1 MVFEKLLKKIVFRSH
16 ATSESLISHLR
27 KQGVEIGDNTCFF
40 YPHNVHIDA
49 TRPYM
54 LKIGS
59 NVQITRDV
67 SILTHGYDW
76 SVLKG
81 AYGDVLGSCG
91 KVEIG
96 NNVFIGFGATILKGV
111 TIGDNVI
118 IGAGSLVTHDIPAN
132 TVAAGCPCK
141 PIMTLSQ
148 YYEKRQ
154 AAQLDEAYEQYACW
168 RSAHEGTPLP
178 IVFREFFW
186 LFAEMDEDG
195 HFDVPEFERIMHFVP
210 SSYNVSIRRWRDS
223 KHLFSTYDEFLAY
236 CSKRY
241 SAQN

>member
-16 ATSESLISHLR
+16 ATSKSLISHLR

-96 NNVFIGFGATILKGV
+96 NNVFIGFGATILKGLLSV
-111 TIGDNVI
+111 TMLLLE
-118 IGAGSLVTHDIPAN
+118 LV
-132 TVAAGCPCK
+132 
-141 PIMTLSQ
+141 L
-148 YYEKRQ
+148 
-154 AAQLDEAYEQYACW
+154 
-168 RSAHEGTPLP
+168 
-178 IVFREFFW
+178 
-186 LFAEMDEDG
+186 
-195 HFDVPEFERIMHFVP
+195 
-210 SSYNVSIRRWRDS
+210 
-223 KHLFSTYDEFLAY
+223 
-236 CSKRY
+236 
-241 SAQN
+241 

>member
-1 MVFEKLLKKIVFRSH
+1 MSKVFGGTNMVFEKLLKKIFFRGH

-27 KQGVEIGDNTCFF
+27 NQGVEIGDNTCFF

-59 NVQITRDV
+59 NVQITRNV

-96 NNVFIGFGATILKGV
+96 NNVFIGFGATILKGG

-118 IGAGSLVTHDIPAN
+118 IGAGSLVTHDISAN
-132 TVAAGCPCK
+132 TVAAGCPRK

-148 YYEKRQ
+148 YYGKRQ
-154 AAQLDEAYEQYACW
+154 AAQLDEVYEQYVCW
-168 RSAHEGTPLP
+168 RSAHERMTPP
-178 IVFREFFW
+178 
-186 LFAEMDEDG
+186 
-195 HFDVPEFERIMHFVP
+195 
-210 SSYNVSIRRWRDS
+210 
-223 KHLFSTYDEFLAY
+223 
-236 CSKRY
+236 
-241 SAQN
+241 Q

>member
-81 AYGDVLGSCG
+81 HMAMYW
-91 KVEIG
+91 
-96 NNVFIGFGATILKGV
+96 AH
-111 TIGDNVI
+111 
-118 IGAGSLVTHDIPAN
+118 AGRWKS
-132 TVAAGCPCK
+132 
-141 PIMTLSQ
+141 
-148 YYEKRQ
+148 
-154 AAQLDEAYEQYACW
+154 
-168 RSAHEGTPLP
+168 GT
-178 IVFREFFW
+178 
-186 LFAEMDEDG
+186 M
-195 HFDVPEFERIMHFVP
+195 
-210 SSYNVSIRRWRDS
+210 
-223 KHLFSTYDEFLAY
+223 FL
-236 CSKRY
+236 
-241 SAQN
+241 